1 MSVAG
6 HHVPIWFDE
15 ATGPDDGD
23 VSVWNSATG
32 RFESAPVVGGA
43 IPDGTYDEIAAA
55 VTLTGPKKFTGGK
68 PWWDAE
74 TLAELQSAITAA
86 TAAGGGTVRVAV
98 ELALGSTAVSFPDG
112 VSLLCVG
119 KGVMTYTG
127 TGSAVTFDGQNNTD
141 RSVIRVRRT
150 SIGWNTADATS
161 VGVTLRNCL
170 WGEYH
175 IHEVQNFETGLLLF
189 GDSSGTSL
197 NDFRLGRIND
207 NKRGIRV
214 ATAGGALGYA
224 NQNTF
229 RSGVVRI
236 SNFGGT
242 AGSRYLDLG
251 TANGNTFLGVNL
263 EGSAPEK
270 VVVIGGVDNMFLNCR
285 MESNAAS
292 SWHFLSTS
300 ARNFVIGA
308 QGLLGPF
315 DAKFLDESSPKQNVV
330 IGGRGMEVG
339 SDATN
344 AAFTSRALNSNSDA
358 SYSGRNTAGQVV
370 SKILGGGQFEGLA
383 GGETLARVKTDMTG
397 GPGGYGGIF
406 FGRGNVAPAVALGVS
421 ANGFG
426 LKTDH
431 VLGLKTSTT
440 GARPSAV
447 SAGAGAEMYDT
458 TLSKP
463 IYSDGT
469 VWRDAA
475 GTAV

>member
-1 MSVAG
+1 MVAR
-6 HHVPIWFDE
+6 V
-15 ATGPDDGD
+15 TGPTPAAG
-23 VSVWNSATG
+23 VL
-32 RFESAPVVGGA
+32 
-43 IPDGTYDEIAAA
+43 DGTYPGPGFSPAGEAEIITALGGVYVATSGA
-55 VTLTGPKKFTGGK
+55 EQVITAPIVFSGGK
-68 PWWDAE
+68 PWWDATSIA
-74 TLAELQSAITAA
+74 TLQASITAA
-86 TAAGGGTVRVAV
+86 ASAGGGIVRVAV
-98 ELALGSTAVSFPDG
+98 PIAMGSTSVTFPDTVVLWCVSQG
-112 VSLLCVG
+112 VL
-119 KGVMTYTG
+119 TYTG
-127 TGSAVTFDGQNNTD
+127 TGSAVTFDGQNNNGP
-141 RSVIRVRRT
+141 SYVRVRRT
-150 SIGWNTADATS
+150 SIGWNTTDTTS
-161 VGVTLRNCL
+161 AGVTLRNCL

-175 IHEVQNFETGLLLF
+175 LHEVQNFETGLLLF
-189 GDSSGTSL
+189 GDSSGVSL
-197 NDFRLGRIND
+197 NDIRLGRVND
-207 NKRGIRV
+207 NKRGVR
-214 ATAGGALGYA
+214 AQTAGGALGYV

-242 AGSRYLDLG
+242 AGSRYIDLSEG
-251 TANGNTFLGVNL
+251 NGNAFVGVNL

-270 VVVIGGVDNMFLNCR
+270 VVVVGSVDNMFLNCR

-300 ARNFVIGA
+300 ARNFVIGG
-308 QGLLGPF
+308 QGLLGPA

-330 IGGRGMEVG
+330 IGGRGMFIG
-339 SDATN
+339 SDASN
-344 AAFTSRALNSNSDA
+344 AAVTSRALNSNSDA
-358 SYSGRNTAGQVV
+358 SWKSQNLLGQTT
-370 SKILGGGQFEGLA
+370 SKILGGGQFEGFA

-440 GARPSAV
+440 AGRPSAV

-469 VWRDAA
+469 VWRDAD
-475 GTAV
+475 GLAV